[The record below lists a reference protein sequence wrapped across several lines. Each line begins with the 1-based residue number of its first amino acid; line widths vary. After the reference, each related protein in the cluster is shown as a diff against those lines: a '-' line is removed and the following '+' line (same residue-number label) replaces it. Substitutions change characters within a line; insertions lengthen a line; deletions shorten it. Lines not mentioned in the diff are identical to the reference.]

1 MLAPGVHCR
10 EYDSLV
16 EREDGS
22 GLVIWVWLND
32 GGLATLFISFAEL
45 EQRAHQVF
53 ESQHAPQGMVLQ

>member
-1 MLAPGVHCR
+1 MLASGIHCR
-10 EYDSLV
+10 EYDSVV

-22 GLVIWVWLND
+22 GLTIWVWLTD

-53 ESQHAPQGMVLQ
+53 ESQHAPVGVRLH